1 MILLAVYSYLTDTA
15 SQFGVKEKKMSYI
28 VTSELEVCNKVK
40 GDAITEKELLNA
52 GANIEALIEGNHIK
66 AAGGIIKPA
75 IQEGA
80 DK

>member
-1 MILLAVYSYLTDTA
+1 
-15 SQFGVKEKKMSYI
+15 
-28 VTSELEVCNKVK
+28 
-40 GDAITEKELLNA
+40 LLNA